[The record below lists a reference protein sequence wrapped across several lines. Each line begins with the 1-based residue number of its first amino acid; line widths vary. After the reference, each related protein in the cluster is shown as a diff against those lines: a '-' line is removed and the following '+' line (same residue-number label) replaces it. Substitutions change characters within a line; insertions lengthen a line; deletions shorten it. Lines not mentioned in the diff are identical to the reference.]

1 MGRAGSEVLELLV
14 GLGSLLAPSVGL
26 LLGAGGLI
34 AAPIVQIG
42 LSLVGVGDPPV
53 IARFC
58 GLARFPTAHTV
69 SNWLKQFTQ
78 ATLAPLIQ
86 LNHDRVVE

>member
-1 MGRAGSEVLELLV
+1 VGRGGSEVLELLV
-14 GLGSLLAPSVGL
+14 GLGNLLAPSVGL

-34 AAPIVQIG
+34 AVPIVQI
-42 LSLVGVGDPPV
+42 
-53 IARFC
+53 

-78 ATLAPLIQ
+78 ATLAPAIQ
-86 LNHDRVVE
+86 LNHDLVVE